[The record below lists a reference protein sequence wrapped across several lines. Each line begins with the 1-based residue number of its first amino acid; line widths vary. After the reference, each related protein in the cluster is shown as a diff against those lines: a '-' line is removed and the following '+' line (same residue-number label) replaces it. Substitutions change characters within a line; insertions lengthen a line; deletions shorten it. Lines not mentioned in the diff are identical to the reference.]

1 LTVNVGNEI
10 SLEEQMNLICIYLYG
25 KNMKALAMVI
35 FLLHQNEML
44 IFAVFTSLYLP

>member
-25 KNMKALAMVI
+25 EKKNESLGNGDFFI
-35 FLLHQNEML
+35 
-44 IFAVFTSLYLP
+44 TSEK